1 MQLPYDLQMGASS
14 SYVEITVIYE
24 RSLAKTI
31 KICLLKDKHT
41 ESTTDA
47 K

>member
-1 MQLPYDLQMGASS
+1 MQLPYDLQMGALIK
-14 SYVEITVIYE
+14 E
-24 RSLAKTI
+24 SLAKTI